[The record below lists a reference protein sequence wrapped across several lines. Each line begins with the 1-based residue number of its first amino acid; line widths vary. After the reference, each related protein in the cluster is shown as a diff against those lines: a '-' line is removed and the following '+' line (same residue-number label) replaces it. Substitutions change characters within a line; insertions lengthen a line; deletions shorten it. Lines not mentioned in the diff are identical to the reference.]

1 MKEQLLAYLQNQTAF
16 FSAENVSE
24 RYCREVFSQEKHDQ
38 SLFES
43 ANGRRSFSENCDP
56 TRLFF
61 S

>member
-16 FSAENVSE
+16 FSAENVSDI
-24 RYCREVFSQEKHDQ
+24 FTANDIADQ

-43 ANGRRSFSENCDP
+43 ANGRKSFSENCDP